1 MACCRCLHR
10 HRCTKLAFFRPSHR
24 LQDGWLFTPAA
35 GAGWAAT
42 VQVRIVD
49 YEFGITS
56 LLNKKKLL
64 QEGNV
69 REVDNTHIQLAGDVD
84 LQTRNVESVTF
95 V

>member
-1 MACCRCLHR
+1 MAAPLSLHEAG
-10 HRCTKLAFFRPSHR
+10 LFFRPSHR

-84 LQTRNVESVTF
+84 VQTRSYFCIVCNIKM
-95 V
+95 